1 MESEALRNILL
12 GAFQFYQVATLDQFK
27 EFEKELFSIQFSNPI
42 KITVFCNEDSKFY
55 YYKTQKTKEGY
66 ILLTDG
72 EWNYEG

>member
-1 MESEALRNILL
+1 MESEALVNIIF
-12 GAFQFYQVATLDQFK
+12 GAFQFYQLNTILQL
-27 EFEKELFSIQFSNPI
+27 EEMEKDLFSTEFFSPI
-42 KITVFCNEDSKFY
+42 KITIFCNEDNKFY